1 MNKTKRTKAEQQEL
15 LAYIRNNYVYDADN
29 GGIRN
34 EKSGYLLKGHRH
46 CTGPYL
52 FVFFKCKGVKY
63 VVDIH
68 RAIWVLCKGRW
79 PKETIDHLD
88 NNPLNNRI
96 ENLRECSQSDNN
108 LNTLLPWRPNAE
120 TGVPG
125 VSSYGAGYRTMV
137 RGRKMTFH
145 DRYEA
150 FFWATMCGKRYLNN
164 DRQ

>member
-15 LAYIRNNYVYDADN
+15 LAYIREKYVYDADTGRVRHKAHDRPRK
-29 GGIRN
+29 GGV
-34 EKSGYLLKGHRH
+34 KSKGGHRRLSFGINGKYFAVDEH
-46 CTGPYL
+46 ICAWIL
-52 FVFFKCKGVKY
+52 FY
-63 VVDIH
+63 
-68 RAIWVLCKGRW
+68 GRW
-79 PKETIDHLD
+79 PVGTIDHVD
-88 NNPLNNRI
+88 GNPLNNHI
-96 ENLRECSQSDNN
+96 ENLRECSQSDNS

-125 VSSYGAGYRTMV
+125 VLSHGAGYQTMV